1 MRGGQ
6 KQLLTQKAERESEAE
21 KESNIE
27 RTQSIKER
35 GRSKGRNDAEESKEE
50 DARKRRRKEI
60 MHNEGKQ
67 VKNERTETLK
77 NFVSVAVVEPLE
89 QSR

>member
-1 MRGGQ
+1 
-6 KQLLTQKAERESEAE
+6 
-21 KESNIE
+21 
-27 RTQSIKER
+27 
-35 GRSKGRNDAEESKEE
+35 
-50 DARKRRRKEI
+50 